1 MPRIVLKPK
10 YKALAKQNV
19 VVDVKAGSKIKMR
32 RPAKKNMNIKK
43 LAYQVAKINCEK
55 KESNLYAPSQVVGQF
70 YAVSAGSNPSSA
82 HYLSNFITALPSNG
96 NTDTTRIGDE
106 YSITGMR
113 NIFQF
118 SHQANTSQTIRGR
131 IMLIAPRLGVSGSSV
146 TIDKILQPNPVA
158 YYGNGA
164 LFPIYDYTCSRNVDY
179 LKDFK
184 VIRTKKFV
192 MPGDTASLSQKVV
205 KTVDFNLKFKK
216 KPWIV
221 RYDSSGAISFGQ
233 MWLLILVESGNTSS
247 NVPST
252 NTVGIPVT
260 DTVSGLNFQ
269 YYSKTYFIDP

>member
-19 VVDVKAGSKIKMR
+19 VVDVKAGRKIRMR
-32 RPAKKNMNIKK
+32 RPYKKGTNLKK

-55 KESNLYAPSQVVGQF
+55 KESNLYAPSQNVGQF
-70 YAVSAGSNPSSA
+70 YAASSGANPTSA
-82 HYLSNFITALPSNG
+82 HYLSNFITALPSNST
-96 NTDTTRIGDE
+96 TDTGRIGDE

-131 IMLIAPRLGVSGSSV
+131 MMLIAPRLGVSGTSV
-146 TIDKILQPNPVA
+146 TIDKLLVPNPVA

-164 LFPIYDYTCSRNVDY
+164 LFSIYDYTSARNVDY
-179 LKDFK
+179 LKDFQ
-184 VIRTKKFV
+184 VIRSKKFV
-192 MPGDTASLSQKVV
+192 IPGDSASLSQKVV
-205 KTVDFNLKFKK
+205 KTIDFNLKFKK
-216 KPWIV
+216 KPWVV
-221 RYDSSGAISFGQ
+221 RYDTAGNISFGQ
-233 MWLLILVESGNTSS
+233 MWLLIVVESGNSGA
-247 NVPST
+247 NVPSA
-252 NTVGIPVT
+252 NTVGLPVT